1 MAEEFNSESLNPS
14 TNPEGDVDMDEAEAG
29 TGVVLPFAE
38 GGESDPRT
46 TFTSYLMSPVVT
58 LIVGSGD
65 NETILTAHQGLL
77 NQSPFFADA
86 CAAFADD
93 GSVSLR
99 PSILT
104 LL

>member
-1 MAEEFNSESLNPS
+1 MAEGFNPESLNPS
-14 TNPEGDVDMDEAEAG
+14 TNPEGDVDMDEIAGG
-29 TGVVLPFAE
+29 TGPVLPFAE

-46 TFTSYLMSPVVT
+46 AFTSYLMSPIVT
-58 LIVGSGD
+58 LIVGSGE

-77 NQSPFFADA
+77 HQSPFFADA
-86 CAAFADD
+86 CAAFAND

-104 LL
+104 FS